1 MGTLQQKT
9 LELERNTLLDWRMQ
23 AIEDDINTLQSKLQG
38 GSQIVGQDRL
48 VSQLSQQVQA
58 LSQNPLWQD
67 MQKTVVEVQQFKE
80 KINPVMKDIESRL
93 KKLETTIDDQSGQ
106 EDVQRMKQIFHPVM
120 QDIERRLIALEN
132 RPVETAISNVSFTEE
147 NPTTMTTLIERVQ
160 VLESKVNNLEPSLS
174 TLHSSISSTPLEP
187 PEDLRRKEG
196 SSNDPPSVQERS
208 LERRIESL
216 ESWIKTSSSGASSPA
231 FNYTLGEMESGLL
244 KRIQTLEAQLIQTG
258 VQELPN
264 RQRELELKVDRLMQT
279 DDLPSFGAST
289 PSKTPTAIEI
299 RLNKMEIS
307 HESLVTEN
315 KKLQARLI
323 ALEESQTPVTL
334 KQIMDRLDNV
344 IRVVKNH
351 ETENYQVGQE
361 ITEIQQELTTL
372 RQTVDSWNDDEEGRE
387 EENQDEATRIEDLP
401 SQEDHENPP
410 EIPPGLAARPASLAG
425 SATAVIWLNHL
436 NPGFYSSKERKP
448 VPLSREGAVTAGAS
462 KKKDDASLPHP
473 ANCVHCALFVIRCIE
488 CSSSFEH

>member
-1 MGTLQQKT
+1 
-9 LELERNTLLDWRMQ
+9 
-23 AIEDDINTLQSKLQG
+23 
-38 GSQIVGQDRL
+38 
-48 VSQLSQQVQA
+48 
-58 LSQNPLWQD
+58 
-67 MQKTVVEVQQFKE
+67 
-80 KINPVMKDIESRL
+80 
-93 KKLETTIDDQSGQ
+93 
-106 EDVQRMKQIFHPVM
+106 MKQIFHPVM

-216 ESWIKTSSSGASSPA
+216 ESWIKTSSSSASSPA
-231 FNYTLGEMESGLL
+231 FNYTLGEMESRLL

-410 EIPPGLAARPASLAG
+410 EIPPGLARPASLAG
-425 SATAVIWLNHL
+425 SATAVILSTL
-436 NPGFYSSKERKP
+436 EMPLLKGSKR
-448 VPLSREGAVTAGAS
+448 VFVC
-462 KKKDDASLPHP
+462 DAH
-473 ANCVHCALFVIRCIE
+473 LFVIGKYVIIDRWFVSQVVGRGSIFIDDPAPADFPAGTSMRTTGPDDQWTVDDEGRMYLNGIPANMHSEQRITTPTKRKCFKHPLQLHANI
-488 CSSSFEH
+488 CWKKKKMG